1 MCELRFNEDRL
12 WQLEALALRL
22 VKDGLYALQ
31 MLASIRNRD
40 TADRYGICNT
50 EGMESVEGCL
60 KLLVDVCPTLL
71 NKKGVAYP

>member
-50 EGMESVEGCL
+50 EGM
-60 KLLVDVCPTLL
+60 
-71 NKKGVAYP
+71 